1 MRQIGDQPG
10 IVDGTDAVT
19 DTLGPADLENRADA
33 LRPLVL
39 TGMGDAV
46 QTGGTGRPEV
56 LAKGLVGRA
65 LETRKTERHHPALP
79 AVQSPLQG
87 LVGACRTDI
96 AHDIGDQP
104 DDDSVPLPRAVE
116 SLGERVRDLTT
127 IGSVGEMG
135 PDGEVNLAVENVL
148 PPLLG
153 QKLLQHQLEVL
164 RIPQTPAASEID
176 VDEVLEIAKPEP
188 LTQSRFVIG
197 G

>member
-1 MRQIGDQPG
+1 
-10 IVDGTDAVT
+10 
-19 DTLGPADLENRADA
+19 
-33 LRPLVL
+33 
-39 TGMGDAV
+39 
-46 QTGGTGRPEV
+46 
-56 LAKGLVGRA
+56 
-65 LETRKTERHHPALP
+65 
-79 AVQSPLQG
+79 
-87 LVGACRTDI
+87 
-96 AHDIGDQP
+96 
-104 DDDSVPLPRAVE
+104 
-116 SLGERVRDLTT
+116 
-127 IGSVGEMG
+127 MG